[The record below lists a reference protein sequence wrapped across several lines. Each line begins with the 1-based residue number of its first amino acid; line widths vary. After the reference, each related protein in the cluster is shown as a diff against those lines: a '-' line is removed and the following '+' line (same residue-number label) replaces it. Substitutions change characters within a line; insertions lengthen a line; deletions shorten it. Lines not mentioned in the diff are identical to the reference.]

1 MILLA
6 SLFPFLGWLRDYNR
20 NTLRADLL
28 AGMTVALVLIPQS
41 MAYAQLAG
49 LPSYYGL
56 YAAFLPPMVAA
67 LFGSSS
73 LLATGPVA
81 VVSLMTA
88 ASLEPLATA
97 GSAAFIG
104 YAVVLALLVGVFQ
117 FMLGLLRLGLVVN
130 FLSHPVV
137 NGFTSAAAIIIA
149 TSQLARIFGVEVDKA
164 EHHYQT
170 VLMVVEAAC
179 RSTHWPTFAMAAL
192 AIAIMVGAKR
202 LHPKLPG
209 VLVAV
214 VVTALLSWAMGFE
227 HSKRIGVDEIASP
240 EVRTMVEAF
249 NRSTLDVQKLATS
262 RLAIQDKIAA
272 AGTPGDLAG
281 KAALLDLNHELAL
294 LVLQLEEK
302 KEENRRQRTLL
313 RGLVLVGGEDRE
325 GGSSFALRREDSP
338 VAASDGLQWRLDV
351 GGSALDLN
359 NLPIV
364 GGGAV
369 VGAIPK
375 GLPSLSLP
383 QLDMQIVFQLFPYA
397 VIISLLGF
405 MEAVSIAKAMAART
419 GQKLDANQELIGQG
433 LANIIGALGSS
444 YPVSGSFSRSAVNM
458 QAGGVTGMSNIF
470 SALLV
475 LLALLFFTP
484 LLYHLPQAV
493 LAAVIMMAVIGL
505 VNVKGFVHAWK
516 IQKYEG
522 IIAAITFVATLY
534 FAPHLDKGILIGVGL
549 SGAVFLHRR
558 MRPKVTTLAMG
569 KDGVLQCAT
578 DKRLQLCRH
587 IAVVRFDGTLFFA
600 NASYLDEQIFKIR
613 SANPGLAHILLV
625 AEGINDMDSSGEE
638 ALTLLKDRL
647 QSAGIGFSLCRIKED
662 VLALMRRSG
671 LLEKIGTN
679 DIYSSEEAALEA
691 IIARIH
697 AGKNRPACRVCP
709 LVKHVPA
716 ENNVAVPATDQ
727 TGKERRMDDNRRRT
741 SFKGMLDKMVTALAA
756 SV

>member
-1 MILLA
+1 MILLG

-20 NTLRADLL
+20 DTLRADLL
-28 AGMTVALVLIPQS
+28 AGITVALVLIPQS

-67 LFGSSS
+67 LFGSSR

-88 ASLEPLATA
+88 ASLEHLATA
-97 GSAAFIG
+97 GSASFIA

-117 FMLGLLRLGLVVN
+117 FMLGVLRLGLVVN

-149 TSQLARIFGVEVDKA
+149 TSQLAKVFGVEVDKA
-164 EHHYQT
+164 AHHYQT
-170 VLMVVEAAC
+170 VFMVLEAAW
-179 RSTHWPTFAMAAL
+179 RSTHWPTFAMATL
-192 AIAIMVGAKR
+192 AIAIMLAAKR
-202 LHPKLPG
+202 LHPRLPG
-209 VLVAV
+209 VLLAVAV
-214 VVTALLSWAMGFE
+214 TTLLSWAMGFE
-227 HSKRIGVDEIASP
+227 RSKRIGIDEIASQ
-240 EVRTMVEAF
+240 EVRVMIEVF
-249 NRSTLDVQKLATS
+249 NGSALEVQKLA
-262 RLAIQDKIAA
+262 RNRFAINDKIAGS
-272 AGTPGDLAG
+272 GTPQSLAD
-281 KAALLDLNHELAL
+281 KASLLELNHELAL
-294 LVLQLEEK
+294 VTLQLEEK
-302 KEENRRQRTLL
+302 KEENKLQRA
-313 RGLVLVGGEDRE
+313 
-325 GGSSFALRREDSP
+325 ALRDIAM
-338 VAASDGLQWRLDV
+338 VAVEKKEGRGSFVLPDEVSSSTASEGSKWRLDV
-351 GGSALDLN
+351 GGSALDLDS
-359 NLPIV
+359 LPIV

-375 GLPSLSLP
+375 GLPSMSLP
-383 QLDMQIVFQLFPYA
+383 RLDMQIVFQLFPYA

-444 YPVSGSFSRSAVNM
+444 YPVSGSFSRTAVNM

-505 VNVKGFVHAWK
+505 VNIQGFVHAWK
-516 IQKYEG
+516 TQKYEG
-522 IIAAITFVATLY
+522 VIAVITFVATLY

-600 NASYLDEQIFKIR
+600 NASYLDEQIFRIR
-613 SANPGLAHILLV
+613 SANPALAHILLV
-625 AEGINDMDSSGEE
+625 ADGINDMDSSGEE
-638 ALTLLKDRL
+638 ALTLLKERL
-647 QSAGIGFSLCRIKED
+647 TAAGIGFSLCRVKED

-671 LLEKIGTN
+671 LLEKIGRN
-679 DIYSSEEAALEA
+679 NIYSAEEAALEA

-697 AGKNRPACRVCP
+697 AEKTGPACRVCP
-709 LVKHVPA
+709 LLKHVPA
-716 ENNVAVPATDQ
+716 EQDRAVPAAAYGAIARQ
-727 TGKERRMDDNRRRT
+727 IPDNRRT
-741 SFKGMLDKMVTALAA
+741 PSLKGMLDKVVTALAA
-756 SV
+756 SA

>member
-1 MILLA
+1 MLA

-20 NTLRADLL
+20 DTLRSDLL

-56 YAAFLPPMVAA
+56 YAAFLPPVVAA
-67 LFGSSS
+67 LFGSSR

-97 GSAAFIG
+97 GSSSFIG

-117 FMLGLLRLGLVVN
+117 LMLGLLRLGLVVN

-149 TSQLARIFGVEVDKA
+149 TSQLAKVFGVEVDKA
-164 EHHYQT
+164 AHHYQT
-170 VLMVVEAAC
+170 VFMVLAAAW

-192 AIAIMVGAKR
+192 AIAIMLAAKR
-202 LHPKLPG
+202 LHPRLPG
-209 VLVAV
+209 VLLAVAV
-214 VVTALLSWAMGFE
+214 TTLLSWTMGFE
-227 HSKRIGVDEIASP
+227 RSKRIGIDEIASP
-240 EVRTMVEAF
+240 EVRTMIEAF
-249 NRSTLDVQKLATS
+249 NRSTVEGQELATS
-262 RLAIQDKIAA
+262 RLALQDKIAA

-281 KAALLDLNHELAL
+281 KAALLDLHHELAL
-294 LVLQLEEK
+294 LVLQIDEN
-302 KEENRRQRTLL
+302 KEENRRQRALL
-313 RGLVLVGGEDRE
+313 RGLVLVGVEDRE
-325 GGSSFALRREDSP
+325 GGISFALPREESP
-338 VAASDGLQWRLDV
+338 VTASDGLKWRLDL
-351 GGSALDLN
+351 GGSALELTS
-359 NLPIV
+359 LPVV

-433 LANIIGALGSS
+433 LANIIGAFASS

-505 VNVKGFVHAWK
+505 INVQGFVHAWK
-516 IQKYEG
+516 TQKYEG
-522 IIAAITFVATLY
+522 VITVITFVATLY

-569 KDGVLQCAT
+569 KDGVLQCST

-625 AEGINDMDSSGEE
+625 ADGINDMDSSGEE
-638 ALTLLKDRL
+638 ALALLKDRL
-647 QSAGIGFSLCRIKED
+647 QSAGIGFSLCRVKED

-671 LLEKIGTN
+671 LLEKIRTN
-679 DIYSSEEAALEA
+679 NIYSSEEAALEA

-697 AGKNRPACRVCP
+697 AGKIRPACRVCP
-709 LVKHVPA
+709 LIKHVPA
-716 ENNVAVPATDQ
+716 EDNVAGEAAAHAGISRNMVDKGRKA
-727 TGKERRMDDNRRRT
+727 
-741 SFKGMLDKMVTALAA
+741 SLKGMLNQIVTALAA